1 MYQMKNIIFDLG
13 GVILDI
19 DFKVTQHEFEKLGMN
34 NIENIFTQFNQVHFF
49 DQYDRGE
56 ISDAGFIANVK
67 KLLPEGITDQQV
79 TDAWNAMLYDLP
91 DDRFRLMQRI
101 ASNYRIFLMSN
112 TNGIHFAEYQDR
124 IQKQYTIPGLD
135 SLFEKAYYSFKDGM
149 RKPEER
155 YFNRI
160 LEENGLRKEET
171 VFIDDTINNTKASK
185 SYGIKGILLSPPLT
199 LNDVFTPD
207 GWLKNN

>member
-1 MYQMKNIIFDLG
+1 MKNIIFDLG

-19 DFKVTQHEFEKLGMN
+19 DFKVTQHEFVKLGMN
-34 NIENIFTQFNQVHFF
+34 DIENTFSQFNQVDFF

-56 ISDAGFIANVK
+56 INDSEFIANVK
-67 KLLPEGITDQQV
+67 KLLPSEVTSQQI
-79 TDAWNAMLYDLP
+79 TDAWNAMLFELP
-91 DDRFRLMQRI
+91 EERFRLMKRI

-112 TNGIHFAEYQDR
+112 TNGIHFTEYQRR
-124 IQKQYTIPGLD
+124 IQKQFDIPDLD

-160 LEENGLRKEET
+160 LEENKLAKSET
-171 VFIDDTINNTKASK
+171 VFIDDTVNNTSASE
-185 SYGIKGILLSPPLT
+185 SYGIKGILLSPPMT
-199 LNDVFTPD
+199 LADIFTPE
-207 GWLKNN
+207 GYLKAI